1 MVWSADLELIRIL
14 SCLYCISKCLF
25 GFSVTRCIIDGDEVL
40 FLLVTVTYT
49 MYCNCLLPLLDI
61 VIITLPSL
69 DFHSLKFA

>member
-1 MVWSADLELIRIL
+1 MVWSADLELMRIL
-14 SCLYCISKCLF
+14 SCLNCISQVLF
-25 GFSVTRCIIDGDEVL
+25 RFSFTSCIMDGDELL